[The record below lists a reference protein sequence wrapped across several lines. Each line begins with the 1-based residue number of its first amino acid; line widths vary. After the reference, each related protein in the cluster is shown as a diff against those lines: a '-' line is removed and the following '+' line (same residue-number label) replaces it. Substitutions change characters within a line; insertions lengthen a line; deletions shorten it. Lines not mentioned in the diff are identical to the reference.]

1 MDSITL
7 QLGEVMKCMNHYEV
21 MKCRLWGGEVKL
33 AARLNIGF
41 EMVLAGSAGRDS
53 PKSVCVC
60 VCVWTFSKEVKL
72 VRF

>member
-7 QLGEVMKCMNHYEV
+7 QLGEVKCMNHYEV

-41 EMVLAGSAGRDS
+41 KMVLAGSAGRDS

-60 VCVWTFSKEVKL
+60 TDYAKKA
-72 VRF
+72 